1 MRARRHLHAIELRVI
16 CEVAE
21 GEGALPGV
29 AAVGGVEEGAA
40 RLLVAVVARADNP
53 QREGGVGEG
62 DATGGSDGG
71 RGGADV
77 VRRGLVGP
85 GAAAVQAAAQVAG
98 VRLDRVVALE
108 LHPLA
113 VREAHQDLCRAV
125 VSVSEWRGGVG

>member
-1 MRARRHLHAIELRVI
+1 MRARRHLHAVELWVVR
-16 CEVAE
+16 EVTK
-21 GEGALPGV
+21 GERALPRV

-62 DATGGSDGG
+62 DAAGGSDG
-71 RGGADV
+71 RRAFADV
-77 VRRGLVGP
+77 VRRRLVGP
-85 GAAAVQAAAQVAG
+85 GAPAVQAAAQVAG

-113 VREAHQDLCRAV
+113 VREAHQDLCRAAS
-125 VSVSEWRGGVG
+125 SVSEWGVG

>member
-1 MRARRHLHAIELRVI
+1 MRARRHLHAVELLML
-16 CEVAE
+16 CEVTE

-40 RLLVAVVARADNP
+40 RLLVAMVARADNA

-71 RGGADV
+71 RAVADV
-77 VRRGLVGP
+77 VRRRLVGP

-108 LHPLA
+108 LDPLA
-113 VREAHQDLCRAV
+113 VREAHQDLCRAAS
-125 VSVSEWRGGVG
+125 SVSEWGVG